1 MQIGVVIP
9 TFDQFATGAIFAR
22 MVRTIEDLGY
32 HSAWFGDHVVMP
44 QSAPD
49 YMDPCWM
56 DALTCTIH
64 GLGLTT
70 RLAFGTD
77 VLVAPYRDP
86 RLLAK
91 MAATA
96 ARLGGGRVQLGLGI
110 GWMEDE
116 FKLLGAPPFK
126 QRAAV
131 TEEYLEVIR
140 LLFESEGQVAYRGEW
155 VSFEGAVFE
164 PRPASPLPV
173 LVGGNRARAQR
184 RAALLGDG
192 WHPLFMTE
200 ADYSAG
206 RSEIERVRAESGI
219 ARPFLFSYSAPQG
232 KVTDRPPDVPA
243 FGGKGTE
250 GSSYAPPFPIDADGR
265 ARFSGTA
272 EQWREDC
279 RAFAKAGVE
288 QLVIR
293 FAVPRDQF
301 CDVDGYF
308 DQLHRFAEGVLPD
321 CGRM

>member
-9 TFDQFATGAIFAR
+9 TFDQFAEGAIFAR
-22 MVRTIEDLGY
+22 MVRAIEDLGY

-49 YMDPCWM
+49 YMDPNWM
-56 DALTCTIH
+56 DAVTCAIN

-96 ARLGGGRVQLGLGI
+96 ARLGGGRLQLGLGI

-116 FKLLGAPPFK
+116 FKVMGSPPFAE
-126 QRAAV
+126 RAAV
-131 TEEYLEVIR
+131 TEEYVEVIR
-140 LLFESEGQVAYRGEW
+140 LLFESESPVAYHGKW
-155 VSFEGAVFE
+155 VSFEGAAFE
-164 PRPASPLPV
+164 PRPAQPIPIV
-173 LVGGNRARAQR
+173 IGGNHAKALR

-200 ADYSAG
+200 AAYAAG
-206 RSEIERVRAESGI
+206 RAQIERFRSEAGI
-219 ARPFLFSYSAPQG
+219 TRPFVFSYSAPQG
-232 KVTDRPPDVPA
+232 KVTDTPPEVPA
-243 FGGKGTE
+243 FGSKGTE
-250 GSSYAPPFPIDADGR
+250 GSSYAPPFPTDAQGR
-265 ARFSGTA
+265 ARFTGTT

-279 RAFAKAGVE
+279 RAMADAGVE
-288 QLVIR
+288 QLVVR
-293 FAVPRDQF
+293 FAVPRDAY

-308 DQLHRFAEGVLPD
+308 DQLRRFAEGVLPD
-321 CGRM
+321 CAGM